1 MSDQKT
7 FKMSDDLIAVVR
19 ELVQLSLIT
28 GTNIVDHLR
37 AIELEVDSDSN
48 KMIPTI
54 DYINAYN
61 AMVEELVKKA
71 NESQKKLDQSV
82 LDDSVEFVNPEEP
95 SISN

>member
-61 AMVEELVKKA
+61 DMVEELVKKA

-82 LDDSVEFVNPEEP
+82 LDDSVEFVNPEET
-95 SISN
+95 SDSN